1 MKKTILFIGLAAVL
15 SLSSCITTSKTAR
28 TLASSSSIKNATV
41 ADLRVTG
48 ERITKTIQPSKAIQ
62 RGGLENVKQAVIQE
76 ALNDCEMA
84 DVLVEPEFV
93 IESKRNLFG
102 TRITSITVTGRPAH
116 YENFRTLHDS
126 VWASPGFHGQPNV
139 VYVEKAP
146 KGYADYG
153 NYGEKK
159 SGLGAALGAVGNLLG
174 GGKHR
179 NRTKEDTGWRRSGF
193 GAYLTAIGGSE
204 KWKVDSHE
212 SYGKGH
218 WFDEVEDLSGAFV
231 GGLLTVGYNVT
242 PHWFLGVG
250 SGCFYGGS
258 QEICNVPVYA
268 DVRFNFSS
276 RKRSTWFI
284 DYKIGGNTVTN
295 KDWLEGGYFTGLS
308 IGYDFGHFELALLSM
323 ASQIKTDGKRYT
335 GNDDYYYKAK
345 WNLSH
350 VGLTLGIAF

>member
-179 NRTKEDTGWRRSGF
+179 NRTKEDTGWRRSGAGGHLLVFGGNQNWNENSSEHYGSYTYDDETGDGAYF
-193 GAYLTAIGGSE
+193 GALATI
-204 KWKVDSHE
+204 
-212 SYGKGH
+212 
-218 WFDEVEDLSGAFV
+218 
-231 GGLLTVGYNVT
+231 GYNVT

-250 SGCFYGGS
+250 GGVYWGAYHDV
-258 QEICNVPVYA
+258 CNIPIYA
-268 DVRFNFSS
+268 DIRYNFSS
-276 RKRSTWFI
+276 RKRSTFFI
-284 DYKIGGNTVTN
+284 DYKIGGNMVN
-295 KDWLEGGYFTGLS
+295 KDWLRGGVYSSFS
-308 IGYDFGHFELALLSM
+308 FGYDFGCFELALQTM
-323 ASQIKTDGKRYT
+323 MNQTETHGDRYT
-335 GNDDYYYKAK
+335 NIDKKYYYNAK
-345 WNLSH
+345 WDVLH
-350 VGLTLGIAF
+350 VGLSLGIAF